1 MVPFTSF
8 LRWPARLLFG
18 LWCVSTCTFG
28 QPVDSRWLVIPDIN
42 ALEDYHVTPNSTAL
56 AKALADA
63 AEYVLRRQL
72 PQDASSWWQRR
83 SQLDLALRKAIGLE
97 RPPERNPL
105 NARTL
110 HSYDM
115 GDYLLENVIFTAAPT
130 SLSQPISTG
139 PKRRHTANA
148 RRLSAH
154 WDTIWTVARQTQST
168 RSFAL
173 SWPNWALSS

>member
-56 AKALADA
+56 AKALTDA
-63 AEYVLRRQL
+63 AEYVLRWQL
-72 PQDASSWWQRR
+72 PKDASSWWQRR

-97 RPPERNPL
+97 IGRASCREREYG
-105 NARTL
+105 A
-110 HSYDM
+110 
-115 GDYLLENVIFTAAPT
+115 
-130 SLSQPISTG
+130 
-139 PKRRHTANA
+139 
-148 RRLSAH
+148 
-154 WDTIWTVARQTQST
+154 VAEG
-168 RSFAL
+168 
-173 SWPNWALSS
+173 